1 MLKSN
6 YTRQNIIE
14 FIVRFDFMCCGTDKV
29 LVALISVR
37 GGLANITDSTLN
49 SSAFSQNLGSASVIG
64 VGGHSEHPN

>member
-14 FIVRFDFMCCGTDKV
+14 FMVRFDLMCCGTDTV

-37 GGLANITDSTLN
+37 GGLANITQSLN
-49 SSAFSQNLGSASVIG
+49 SSEFSQNLGSASVTG